1 MRINEI
7 RKSIIQSS
15 SKEYID
21 EMTEYLC
28 NGNFANKGIVDV
40 EDLFAYSYN
49 NKSKRDEED
58 FKYFY
63 DKVAYIDFCK
73 FNNMGHNA
81 LAAKK
86 YLAAAF
92 NPKTRE
98 FSYNSNKF
106 YKEGNTNLDTILVLN
121 VKGKEIYKVLTSI
134 YTCLRDNGIDN
145 CITIPS
151 FNRFEEGLTDSIRI
165 SINAADMERVINLI
179 NDLPL
184 PIINL
189 IDKPN
194 ILYPRV
200 NDYIGY
206 DRYFSQFDGVDAR
219 VSRILCGEI
228 SYALFSTTI
237 DYINNDGNEK
247 IENGEETI
255 LEYRKKCLAEDKPL
269 VECDLRILQRMIS
282 IDPSNKDLFKKNLRD
297 ALLGTTKTKSAYIN
311 KETNELFDDIYGRL
325 DDESIL
331 YDESLEFNVEAPV
344 VEVED
349 LVKAAAEMEEEFN
362 KGTDIVA
369 AADNDLLVTE
379 EQPKDLLVT
388 EEQPK
393 DLLVTEEQS
402 KDLLVQEEQSKELM
416 VAEEQQDL
424 LVQEPK
430 EEVKKEESL
439 YESFMNRS
447 GSSEEYL
454 NSLLANAMSG
464 AKAPEEQGTVSK
476 EETVQ
481 EEEIGTEGSSE
492 EIQVSSA
499 VEEQEVA
506 KEDVHF
512 YDDAAN
518 VGEAFVVESAP
529 AEEIVQGKTQE
540 EQGSEL
546 VRPEDMTEEQK
557 KLVRDTFAELPQED
571 SRFLNYLDDVLSKL
585 PDTGLNIE
593 SISEQAEET
602 LDPMEVQSLSSNALD
617 QQMTYERALKYKDLV
632 RSINVLNTKVRGT
645 DFTLLDYFDQQQL
658 LTRIKPNGRYMIIT
672 DEVYSGLE
680 VVEECVIKYVA
691 NHGNVPLD
699 KIIEEWGI
707 QELQQQEK
715 QDKPKGLKGLFK
727 RKRS

>member
-15 SKEYID
+15 SAEYVD
-21 EMTEYLC
+21 EITEYLC
-28 NGNFANKGIVDV
+28 NGNFANKGIKEV

-165 SINAADMERVINLI
+165 SINAADMERVVNLI

-206 DRYFSQFDGVDAR
+206 DRHFSQFDGVDAR

-297 ALLGTTKTKSAYIN
+297 AILGNTKTKSAYIN

-331 YDESLEFNVEAPV
+331 YNESLEFNVAAPV

-349 LVKAAAEMEEEFN
+349 LVKAAAETEEEFN
-362 KGTDIVA
+362 KGTDIVV
-369 AADNDLLVTE
+369 AADN
-379 EQPKDLLVT
+379 DLLVT

-439 YESFMNRS
+439 YEAFMSRS

-454 NSLLANAMSG
+454 NSLLANAMG
-464 AKAPEEQGTVSK
+464 GVKAPEEQGTVAK

-481 EEEIGTEGSSE
+481 EEIGTEGSSE
-492 EIQVSSA
+492 EIQASSA
-499 VEEQEVA
+499 VEESEVA

-512 YDDAAN
+512 YEEAAS
-518 VGEAFVVESAP
+518 VGTNFVVESTS
-529 AEEIVQGKTQE
+529 AEEIAKDKTQE

-557 KLVRDTFAELPQED
+557 KLVRDTFAEIPQED

-602 LDPMEVQSLSSNALD
+602 LDPVEVQSLSSNALD

-658 LTRIKPNGRYMIIT
+658 LTRIKPNGRYMTFT

-691 NHGNVPLD
+691 NYGNVPLD
-699 KIIEEWGI
+699 KIMEEYGI

>member
-15 SKEYID
+15 SAEYID
-21 EMTEYLC
+21 EITEYLC
-28 NGNFANKGIVDV
+28 NGNFANKGIKEV

-165 SINAADMERVINLI
+165 SINAADMERVVNLI

-206 DRYFSQFDGVDAR
+206 DRHFSQLDGVDAR

-297 ALLGTTKTKSAYIN
+297 AILGNTKTKSAYIN

-331 YDESLEFNVEAPV
+331 YNESLEFNVAAPV

-369 AADNDLLVTE
+369 AADN
-379 EQPKDLLVT
+379 DLLVT

-439 YESFMNRS
+439 YEAFMSRS

-454 NSLLANAMSG
+454 NSLLANAMG
-464 AKAPEEQGTVSK
+464 GVKAPEEQGTIAK

-481 EEEIGTEGSSE
+481 EEIGTEGSSE
-492 EIQVSSA
+492 EIQASSA
-499 VEEQEVA
+499 VEESEVA

-512 YDDAAN
+512 YEEAAS
-518 VGEAFVVESAP
+518 VGTNFVVESTS
-529 AEEIVQGKTQE
+529 AEEIAIDKTQE

-557 KLVRDTFAELPQED
+557 KLVRDTFAEIPQED

-658 LTRIKPNGRYMIIT
+658 LTRIKPNGRYMTFT

-691 NHGNVPLD
+691 NYGNVPLD
-699 KIIEEWGI
+699 KIMEEYGI